1 MEFRLC
7 FWYQK
12 LHKSFDYFFGTKKK
26 KKKHGGFNHSFSDMA
41 GSCRT
46 PAGGGREKKEGTEML
61 WGCP

>member
-1 MEFRLC
+1 MEIEVLIMFLVP
-7 FWYQK
+7 
-12 LHKSFDYFFGTKKK
+12 K

-41 GSCRT
+41 SSCRT